1 MHAGTKDG
9 FIENAAL
16 VYEANST
23 AGAYHSNMSYD
34 NYVKWLDEKLLPNLP
49 PRSVIVLDNAS
60 YHNTRAEK
68 LPTYATKKADMQQWL
83 RDKGIAF
90 DESLVKLAVYDIIK
104 KHKCDY
110 ITFKID
116 DVIKSKRFEVLR
128 LPPII
133 QN

>member
-1 MHAGTKDG
+1 
-9 FIENAAL
+9 
-16 VYEANST
+16 
-23 AGAYHSNMSYD
+23 MSYD
-34 NYVKWLDEKLLPNLP
+34 NYVKWLNEKLLPNLP
-49 PRSVIVLDNAS
+49 PRSVIVLDNAF

-68 LPTYATKKADMQQWL
+68 LPTYNTKKADMQQWL

-90 DESLVKLAVYDIIK
+90 DESLSKLPLYDIIK
-104 KHKCDY
+104 KHKSDY

-116 DVIKSKRFEVLR
+116 DVIKSKGFEVLR